1 MSVATVFL
9 WCGTLVVTLTFL
21 SLVQLLTAPGAF
33 LLYAVICFVAFLF
46 VWKAVPE
53 TKGYSLEEIES
64 RWIVQEKV
72 RP

>member
-1 MSVATVFL
+1 
-9 WCGTLVVTLTFL
+9 
-21 SLVQLLTAPGAF
+21 VQLLTAPGAF

>member
-1 MSVATVFL
+1 
-9 WCGTLVVTLTFL
+9 
-21 SLVQLLTAPGAF
+21 
-33 LLYAVICFVAFLF
+33 LF